1 MNMNMNTSNIKP
13 LNPLKIL
20 LIIVAVT
27 LAGTVQAATSVW
39 QISNGEQHLYIG
51 GTVHVLNAQ
60 DYPLPIEFDKAYA
73 QADTLVLETDM
84 QKLESAEFQ
93 QLMLRELSYPKGQ
106 DLKQVLTAE
115 TYQTLSE
122 YCAARGIGMQ
132 VVNNF
137 KPSMV
142 TLMLTMVELKR
153 LNFSGTG
160 VDKYYSLKAIADGK
174 KQGQLETAEAQ
185 LAFIAAMGQ
194 GKEDALIRY
203 SLQDMQDLPH
213 FMNAM
218 KAAWR
223 KGDTAK
229 LKHIALEPML
239 QEFPDLYQSLLVQ
252 RNNHWLPQIESMLTT
267 KDTELILVGALHL
280 VGKDGLLERLKA
292 SGYAVTQY

>member
-1 MNMNMNTSNIKP
+1 MNLSNY
-13 LNPLKIL
+13 LNLPKSLNIL
-20 LIIVAVT
+20 LI
-27 LAGTVQAATSVW
+27 LAATMTGSVQAASSVW
-39 QISNGEQHLYIG
+39 LVSNGEHRLYIG

-73 QADTLVLETDM
+73 QADTLILETDM

-106 DLKQVLTAE
+106 DLKQVLTTE
-115 TYQTLSE
+115 TYQALSE
-122 YCAARGIGMQ
+122 FCAVRGIGMQ
-132 VVNNF
+132 VINNF

-142 TLMLTMVELKR
+142 TMMLTMVELQR

-160 VDKYYSLKAIADGK
+160 VDKHYSLKAMADGK
-174 KQGQLETAEAQ
+174 AQGQLETAEAQ

-194 GKEDALIRY
+194 GNEDALIRY
-203 SLQDMQDLPH
+203 SLRDMQDLPS

-229 LKHIALEPML
+229 LKRIALDSMQ

-252 RNNHWLPQIESMLTT
+252 RNNNWLPQIESMLTT

-292 SGYAVTQY
+292 SGYEVTQY